1 MLKRIFVI
9 SSLVSV
15 VGLISRYLL
24 TKKPKHNTAT
34 LDIIPNQLIL
44 IYNPDYL
51 QINSGQ
57 LTYNPKSLNII
68 LNTDNIL
75 CVKPDNDQKIKNQ
88 QIQTD
93 IQLPIDQ
100 PFLETR
106 VSETPSPNISSP
118 HQEPDVSSTIIIL
131 AHQLTN

>member
-9 SSLVSV
+9 SSLIGV
-15 VGLISRYLL
+15 VGLISKYLL
-24 TKKPKHNTAT
+24 TKKPKHNTST

-44 IYNPDYL
+44 IYNPDNL
-51 QINSGQ
+51 QINSGH
-57 LTYNPKSLNII
+57 LTYNHKSLNII

-75 CVKPDNDQKIKNQ
+75 CAKPETEQKINHQ

-100 PFLETR
+100 PYPENHI
-106 VSETPSPNISSP
+106 SETQQPNILS
-118 HQEPDVSSTIIIL
+118 QESDVSLNNPIIIL
-131 AHQLTN
+131 AQHLTN